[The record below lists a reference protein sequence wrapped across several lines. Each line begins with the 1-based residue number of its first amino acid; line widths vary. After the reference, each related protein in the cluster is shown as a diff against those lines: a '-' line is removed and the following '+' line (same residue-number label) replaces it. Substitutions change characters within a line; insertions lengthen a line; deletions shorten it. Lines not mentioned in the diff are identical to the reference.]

1 MCHVKPNWTKREG
14 IALGTLIPF
23 GIGVAV
29 GASFNYF
36 TMERFSKTT
45 LKYVTL
51 KCNKFPLT

>member
-29 GASFNYF
+29 GASFNYL
-36 TMERFSKTT
+36 TMERYSKTT
-45 LKYVTL
+45 LKNYTL
-51 KCNKFPLT
+51 KCSEFSLT